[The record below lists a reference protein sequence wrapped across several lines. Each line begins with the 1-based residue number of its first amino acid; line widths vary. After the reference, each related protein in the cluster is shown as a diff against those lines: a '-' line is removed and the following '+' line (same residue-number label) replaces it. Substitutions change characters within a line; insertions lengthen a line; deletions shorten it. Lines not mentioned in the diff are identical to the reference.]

1 MFRNSLDHHVL
12 KFLFVFFMYV
22 ICQKEKSATFP
33 FLLVNHLSLVEVRL
47 WIKEATWGELY
58 IERHLAECFS
68 DWPQLPW
75 VKDKM
80 ACDLQQGNGKCGHN
94 FSLNLELHWTSHT
107 FVWGERK
114 RVTNIVLLETY
125 QAMDALFLLAK
136 LKSRSKWWK
145 SKHFSTSTKIT
156 GNHKSQQARAFSVY
170 PGKLKQVLARFF

>member
-12 KFLFVFFMYV
+12 KFLFVFFMYF

-47 WIKEATWGELY
+47 WKKEATWGELY

-68 DWPQLPW
+68 NWPQLPW

-114 RVTNIVLLETY
+114 RVTNIVLL
-125 QAMDALFLLAK
+125 LLR
-136 LKSRSKWWK
+136 LQYKSHCIRRHAELLWEICLYYKTCNTILWK
-145 SKHFSTSTKIT
+145 T
-156 GNHKSQQARAFSVY
+156 R
-170 PGKLKQVLARFF
+170 L